1 MNKKA
6 FTLIEMLISIAI
18 LVTVVGFFVF
28 FIADTR
34 IKIAI
39 QANTKEEIREQSAIK
54 NILYNDLALSKERP
68 QIVDGTTFKILYL
81 QTDNS
86 LYGVGRPYVAWAVLS
101 DNKLV
106 RYESAYKFALPIT
119 TENQNTIFAH
129 VALKECGKFVVFPSK
144 DNKTFAV
151 FIESGNTKNPLL
163 LTAPITKSE

>member
-34 IKIAI
+34 TKTAI
-39 QANTKEEIREQSAIK
+39 QANAKERTREQSVTK
-54 NILYNDLALSKERP
+54 NILYNDLALSKEKP
-68 QIVDGTTFKILYL
+68 QIVGGATFRILYL

-101 DNKLV
+101 DNRLV

-129 VALKECGKFVVFPSK
+129 IALKECSKFVVFPSK
-144 DNKTFAV
+144 DNKAFAV
-151 FIESGNTKNPLL
+151 FIESNGDKNQIF